1 MKLFWKFWPLQK
13 KRLLAHD
20 KMPKPYCQDNEA
32 KEPTE
37 SIGIDLQAS
46 YGLEG
51 MTISRWIASSVDSPL
66 PMNGRRRFQ
75 ADATSCSLIAN
86 RTK

>member
-46 YGLEG
+46 YGQK
-51 MTISRWIASSVDSPL
+51 A
-66 PMNGRRRFQ
+66 
-75 ADATSCSLIAN
+75 
-86 RTK
+86 